1 MKLHKLLAGASLAL
15 AALGAQASLI
25 TNGTF
30 EAYTGTAFTNGFQ
43 TVNTGSTALVGW
55 TVSGVSVD
63 IIEGAYGAVTG
74 YSIDMLGT
82 PGPGAISQSFA
93 TVVGQSY
100 TLSFDLSA
108 NNGGSNNNALYV
120 DLTGSSQAA
129 FAGATPFTT
138 KTLNFVAT
146 GAQTTLTFTSGA
158 SGYSGA
164 VIDNV
169 SVSAVPEPETY
180 AMLLAGL
187 GLMGAIAR
195 RRKQA

>member
-1 MKLHKLLAGASLAL
+1 MKLHKLLAGASLAC
-15 AALGAQASLI
+15 AALGAQATLI

-30 EAYTGTAFTNGFQ
+30 EAYTGAAFTNGFQ
-43 TVNTGSTALVGW
+43 TVNAGSAALVGW
-55 TVSGVSVD
+55 TVSGTSVD

-74 YSIDMLGT
+74 YSIDMLGS

-93 TVVGQSY
+93 TVTGQGY
-100 TLSFDLSA
+100 TLSFDLSV
-108 NNGGSNNNALYV
+108 NNGSSNNNALYV
-120 DLTGSSQAA
+120 DLTGSSQVA
-129 FAGATPFTT
+129 FAGSTPFTT
-138 KTLNFVAT
+138 QTLNFVAT
-146 GAQTTLTFTSGA
+146 GTLTTLMFTSGA

-187 GLMGAIAR
+187 GLMGVIAR